1 MKKNFKILFLYL
13 ICLIMI
19 FSSNVFAVDYSDLNK
34 SHWAYNVIMDMT
46 SKKILS
52 GYPGNTFI
60 PDKPVTRAEFAKIL
74 VLTLNLK
81 EKNNI
86 SFQDVAKEHWAY
98 NYIEVASK
106 YLSAYR
112 GENDTLF
119 FRPSDEAVREDVAV
133 SVVMAAGL
141 QDSSY
146 KLSTLNKFSDKE
158 NISENLK
165 KYVAIAVEN
174 ELMRGNADG
183 TFNPKGKLT
192 RAEVCQLMHNSLS
205 VLEKIVL
212 DEEKIK
218 FPTFKYDEETG
229 TVDLGSDW
237 KKYKYSYGSKI
248 KKIRK
253 PSSQV
258 LTFNELEEGNDYFSG
273 KYLFII
279 DAQHEDNYVKIKIV
293 NPFDDVSY
301 DSEKNTLNLGSGYKS
316 FKYGYSNSLDDVKL
330 SYTPN
335 KKTLTYSEDAKD
347 NGGTTFGKKYIF
359 VALKQNKACYTYFE
373 IETQTKE
380 NEETNTSK
388 TDIKYDVNTGILDL
402 GENWNQYV
410 YLDEYNA
417 SIERGTKYTPSQRYL
432 TYTEELERTFYFE
445 PSKYNVEGECK
456 REILVKSKNVF
467 CGNYVLVMKKDN
479 INDSVKIETKNP
491 FAEIKI
497 DRINGTINLGKNY
510 TKFLFSY
517 GNDVDGFSNFEKYTP
532 NKKVLNYS
540 NSNNRNKNSTFNAMY
555 VWISLKANPAS
566 RVCYNMSNILYT
578 YDNENHTVD
587 LGEDWRDY
595 RYTSLDSDKLYYKD
609 QMYKTS
615 QRVLNYG
622 TNSPGYLGK
631 YLYILSRKNP
641 YNYVRIEVEDPFKY
655 IKFSQE
661 DCTID
666 LGKYYKDF
674 VYCYG
679 NNRENMS
686 AYKTPSKQVLSFSK
700 QESNST
706 YNGKF
711 LTIALAKNLDSKYY
725 IDNILT
731 YKYDKEKGTLDLG
744 EDWQSKLISYAECLY
759 IPSARVLNYRRIIPE
774 DKAFQIIGGRI
785 DFDAEVDGTTEYFMG
800 NTVYVIDKNDRS
812 IYKEIKTS
820 NNLFRD
826 VYYYKIGASEY
837 INLGDS
843 YEKFVYYDSEKNL
856 VNATEEELFV
866 DDAYLGYIS
875 DSGVEIPHQSVLIY
889 LKENMNSYMEIKV
902 DE

>member
-1 MKKNFKILFLYL
+1 
-13 ICLIMI
+13 MI

-52 GYPGNTFI
+52 GYPGNTFM
-60 PDKPVTRAEFAKIL
+60 PDKSVTRAEFAKIL
-74 VLTLNLK
+74 VLTLNLN

-119 FRPSDEAVREDVAV
+119 FRPSDEAVREDLAV

-218 FPTFKYDEETG
+218 FPTFEYDEETG

-347 NGGTTFGKKYIF
+347 NSGTTFGKKYIF

-417 SIERGTKYTPSQRYL
+417 SVERGTKYTPSQRYL

-467 CGNYVLVMKKDN
+467 CGNYVLVMKKNN

-491 FAEIKI
+491 FAEIKV
-497 DRINGTINLGKNY
+497 DRISGTIDLGKNY

-540 NSNNRNKNSTFNAMY
+540 NSNNRDKNSTFNAMY
-555 VWISLKANPAS
+555 VWISLKANPNS
-566 RVCYNMSNILYT
+566 RACYNMSNILYT

-595 RYTSLDSDKLYYKD
+595 SYTSLDSDKLYYKNL
-609 QMYKTS
+609 MYETS

-622 TNSPGYLGK
+622 TNCPGYLGK
-631 YLYILSRKNP
+631 YLYILNRKNP
-641 YNYVRIEVEDPFKY
+641 YNYVRIRVENPFASVH
-655 IKFSQE
+655 FFQASLAVH
-661 DCTID
+661 
-666 LGKYYKDF
+666 LGAPYYKDF

-679 NNRENMS
+679 NSEDNMS
-686 AYKTPSKQVLSFSK
+686 AYKTPSKPYLSFSE

-711 LTIALAKNLDSKYY
+711 LTIALAKNLNVKYCIKDIAPLRYNYNSK
-725 IDNILT
+725 
-731 YKYDKEKGTLDLG
+731 KGTLDLG
-744 EDWQSKLISYAECLY
+744 EDWQNKLVYFARSLY
-759 IPSARVLNYRRIIPE
+759 TPTQRVLNYRSTTVEADQETE
-774 DKAFQIIGGRI
+774 DRD
-785 DFDAEVDGTTEYFMG
+785 DFDIKIEGGVNFFMADA
-800 NTVYVIDKNDRS
+800 VYIIDKNDRS
-812 IYKEIKTS
+812 IYKKIQTRNPFE
-820 NNLFRD
+820 N
-826 VYYYKIGASEY
+826 VYYYKTGKERY
-837 INLGDS
+837 VHLGDE
-843 YEKFVYYDSEKNL
+843 YENFVYYDRDGNL
-856 VNATEEELFV
+856 VEATEESINIE
-866 DDAYLGYIS
+866 
-875 DSGVEIPHQSVLIY
+875 EIKTFHTHNACVAIY
-889 LKENMNSYMEIKV
+889 LKQNKNSFMEV
-902 DE
+902 VFNWND

>member
-52 GYPGNTFI
+52 GYPGNTFM
-60 PDKPVTRAEFAKIL
+60 PDKSVTRAEFAKIL

-218 FPTFKYDEETG
+218 FPTFEYDEETG

-347 NGGTTFGKKYIF
+347 NSGTTFGKKYIF

-417 SIERGTKYTPSQRYL
+417 SVERGTKYTPSQRYL

-467 CGNYVLVMKKDN
+467 CGNYVLVMKKNN

-491 FAEIKI
+491 FAEIKV
-497 DRINGTINLGKNY
+497 DRISGTIDLGKNY

-540 NSNNRNKNSTFNAMY
+540 NSNNRDKNSTFNAMY
-555 VWISLKANPAS
+555 VWISLKANPNS
-566 RVCYNMSNILYT
+566 RACYNMSNILYT

-595 RYTSLDSDKLYYKD
+595 SYTSLDSDKLYYKNL
-609 QMYKTS
+609 MYETS

-622 TNSPGYLGK
+622 TNCPGYLGK
-631 YLYILSRKNP
+631 YLYILNRKNP
-641 YNYVRIEVEDPFKY
+641 YNYVRIRVENPFASVH
-655 IKFSQE
+655 FFQASLAVH
-661 DCTID
+661 
-666 LGKYYKDF
+666 LGAPYYKDF

-679 NNRENMS
+679 NSEDNMS
-686 AYKTPSKQVLSFSK
+686 AYKTPSKPYLSFSE

-711 LTIALAKNLDSKYY
+711 LTIALAKNLNVKYCIKDIAPLRYNYNSK
-725 IDNILT
+725 
-731 YKYDKEKGTLDLG
+731 KGTLDLG
-744 EDWQSKLISYAECLY
+744 EDWQNKLVYFARSLY
-759 IPSARVLNYRRIIPE
+759 TPTQRVLNYRSTTVEADQETE
-774 DKAFQIIGGRI
+774 DRD
-785 DFDAEVDGTTEYFMG
+785 DFDIKIEGGVNFFMADA
-800 NTVYVIDKNDRS
+800 VYIIDKNDRS
-812 IYKEIKTS
+812 IYKKIQTRNSFE
-820 NNLFRD
+820 N
-826 VYYYKIGASEY
+826 VYYYKTGKERY
-837 INLGDS
+837 VHLGDE
-843 YEKFVYYDSEKNL
+843 YENFVYYDRDGNL
-856 VNATEEELFV
+856 VEATEESINIE
-866 DDAYLGYIS
+866 
-875 DSGVEIPHQSVLIY
+875 EIKPFHTHNACVAIY
-889 LKENMNSYMEIKV
+889 LKQNKNSFMEV
-902 DE
+902 VFNWND

>member
-52 GYPGNTFI
+52 GYPGNTFM
-60 PDKPVTRAEFAKIL
+60 PDKSVTRAEFAKIL
-74 VLTLNLK
+74 VLTLNLN

-119 FRPSDEAVREDVAV
+119 FRPSDEAVREDLAV

-218 FPTFKYDEETG
+218 FPTFEYDEETG

-347 NGGTTFGKKYIF
+347 NSGTTFGKKYIF

-417 SIERGTKYTPSQRYL
+417 SVERGTKYTPSQRYL

-467 CGNYVLVMKKDN
+467 CGNYVLVMKKNN

-491 FAEIKI
+491 FAEIKV
-497 DRINGTINLGKNY
+497 DRISGTIDLGKNY

-540 NSNNRNKNSTFNAMY
+540 NSNNRDKNSTFNAMY
-555 VWISLKANPAS
+555 VWISLKANPNS
-566 RVCYNMSNILYT
+566 RACYNMSNILYT

-595 RYTSLDSDKLYYKD
+595 SYTSLDSDKLYYKNL
-609 QMYKTS
+609 MYETS

-622 TNSPGYLGK
+622 TNCPGYLGK
-631 YLYILSRKNP
+631 YLYILNRKNP
-641 YNYVRIEVEDPFKY
+641 YNYVRIRVENPFASVH
-655 IKFSQE
+655 FFQASLAVH
-661 DCTID
+661 
-666 LGKYYKDF
+666 LGAPYYKDF

-679 NNRENMS
+679 NSEDNMS
-686 AYKTPSKQVLSFSK
+686 AYKTPSKPYLSFSE

-711 LTIALAKNLDSKYY
+711 LTIALAKNLNVKYCIKDIAPLRYNYNSK
-725 IDNILT
+725 
-731 YKYDKEKGTLDLG
+731 KGTLDLG
-744 EDWQSKLISYAECLY
+744 EDWQNKLVYFARSLY
-759 IPSARVLNYRRIIPE
+759 TPTQRVLNYRSTTVEADQETE
-774 DKAFQIIGGRI
+774 DRD
-785 DFDAEVDGTTEYFMG
+785 DFDIKIEGGVNFFMADA
-800 NTVYVIDKNDRS
+800 VYIIDKNDRS
-812 IYKEIKTS
+812 IYKKIQTRNPFE
-820 NNLFRD
+820 N
-826 VYYYKIGASEY
+826 VYYYKTGKERY
-837 INLGDS
+837 VHLGDE
-843 YEKFVYYDSEKNL
+843 YENFVYYDRDGNL
-856 VNATEEELFV
+856 VEATEESINIE
-866 DDAYLGYIS
+866 
-875 DSGVEIPHQSVLIY
+875 EIKTFHTHNACVAIY
-889 LKENMNSYMEIKV
+889 LKQNKNSFMEV
-902 DE
+902 VFNWND

>member
-52 GYPGNTFI
+52 GYPGNTFM
-60 PDKPVTRAEFAKIL
+60 PDKSVTRAEFAKIL

-218 FPTFKYDEETG
+218 FPTFEYDEETG

-347 NGGTTFGKKYIF
+347 NSGTTFGKKYIF

-417 SIERGTKYTPSQRYL
+417 SVERGTKYTPSQRYL

-467 CGNYVLVMKKDN
+467 CGNYVLVMKKNN

-491 FAEIKI
+491 FAEIKV
-497 DRINGTINLGKNY
+497 DRISGTIDLGKNY

-540 NSNNRNKNSTFNAMY
+540 NSNNRDKNSTFNAMY
-555 VWISLKANPAS
+555 VWISLKANPNS
-566 RVCYNMSNILYT
+566 RACYNMSNILYT

-595 RYTSLDSDKLYYKD
+595 SYTSLDSDKLYYKNL
-609 QMYKTS
+609 MYETS

-622 TNSPGYLGK
+622 TNCPGYLGK
-631 YLYILSRKNP
+631 YLYILNRKNP
-641 YNYVRIEVEDPFKY
+641 YNYVRIRVENPFASVH
-655 IKFSQE
+655 FFQASLAVH
-661 DCTID
+661 
-666 LGKYYKDF
+666 LGAPYYKDF

-679 NNRENMS
+679 NSEDNMS
-686 AYKTPSKQVLSFSK
+686 AYKTPSKPYLSFSE

-711 LTIALAKNLDSKYY
+711 LTIALAKNLNVKYCIKDIAPLRYNYNSK
-725 IDNILT
+725 
-731 YKYDKEKGTLDLG
+731 KGTLDLG
-744 EDWQSKLISYAECLY
+744 EDWQNKLVYFARSLY
-759 IPSARVLNYRRIIPE
+759 TPTQRVLNYRSTTVEADQETE
-774 DKAFQIIGGRI
+774 DRD
-785 DFDAEVDGTTEYFMG
+785 DFDIKIEGGVNFFMADA
-800 NTVYVIDKNDRS
+800 VYIIDKNDRS
-812 IYKEIKTS
+812 IYKKIQTRNPFE
-820 NNLFRD
+820 N
-826 VYYYKIGASEY
+826 VYYYKTGKERY
-837 INLGDS
+837 VHLGDE
-843 YEKFVYYDSEKNL
+843 YENFVYYDRDGNL
-856 VNATEEELFV
+856 VEATEESINIE
-866 DDAYLGYIS
+866 
-875 DSGVEIPHQSVLIY
+875 EIKTFHTHNACVAIY
-889 LKENMNSYMEIKV
+889 LKQNKNSFMEV
-902 DE
+902 VFNWND

>member
-52 GYPGNTFI
+52 GYPGNTFM
-60 PDKPVTRAEFAKIL
+60 PDKSVTRAEFAKIL
-74 VLTLNLK
+74 VLTLNLN

-218 FPTFKYDEETG
+218 FPTFEYDEKTG

-347 NGGTTFGKKYIF
+347 NSGTTFGKKYIF

-417 SIERGTKYTPSQRYL
+417 SVERGTKYTPSQRYL

-467 CGNYVLVMKKDN
+467 CGNYVLVMKKNN

-491 FAEIKI
+491 FAEIKV
-497 DRINGTINLGKNY
+497 DRISGTIDLGKNY

-540 NSNNRNKNSTFNAMY
+540 NSNNRDKNSTFNAMY
-555 VWISLKANPAS
+555 VWISLKANPNS
-566 RVCYNMSNILYT
+566 RACYNMSNILYT

-595 RYTSLDSDKLYYKD
+595 SYTSLDSDKLYYKNL
-609 QMYKTS
+609 MYETS

-622 TNSPGYLGK
+622 TNCPGYLGK
-631 YLYILSRKNP
+631 YLYILNRKNP
-641 YNYVRIEVEDPFKY
+641 YNYVRIRVENPFASVH
-655 IKFSQE
+655 FFQASLAVH
-661 DCTID
+661 
-666 LGKYYKDF
+666 LGAPYYKDF

-679 NNRENMS
+679 NSEDNMS
-686 AYKTPSKQVLSFSK
+686 AYKTPSKPYLSFSE

-711 LTIALAKNLDSKYY
+711 LTIALAKNLNVKYCIKDIAPLRYNYNSK
-725 IDNILT
+725 
-731 YKYDKEKGTLDLG
+731 KGTLDLG
-744 EDWQSKLISYAECLY
+744 EDWQNKLVYFARSLY
-759 IPSARVLNYRRIIPE
+759 TPTQRVLNYRSTTVEADQETE
-774 DKAFQIIGGRI
+774 DRD
-785 DFDAEVDGTTEYFMG
+785 DFDIKIEGGVNFFMADA
-800 NTVYVIDKNDRS
+800 VYIIDKNDRS
-812 IYKEIKTS
+812 IYKKIQTRNPFE
-820 NNLFRD
+820 N
-826 VYYYKIGASEY
+826 VYYYKTGKERY
-837 INLGDS
+837 VHLGDE
-843 YEKFVYYDSEKNL
+843 YENFVYYDRDGNL
-856 VNATEEELFV
+856 VEATEESINIE
-866 DDAYLGYIS
+866 
-875 DSGVEIPHQSVLIY
+875 EIKTFHTHNACVAIY
-889 LKENMNSYMEIKV
+889 LKQNKNSFMEV
-902 DE
+902 VFNWND

>member
-34 SHWAYNVIMDMT
+34 SHWAYSVIMDMT
-46 SKKILS
+46 TKKILS
-52 GYPGNTFI
+52 GYPDNTFMPNKSI
-60 PDKPVTRAEFAKIL
+60 TRAEFAKIL

-86 SFQDVAKEHWAY
+86 SFQDVKKEHWAY

-106 YLSAYR
+106 YLSAYK

-218 FPTFKYDEETG
+218 FPTFEYDEETG
-229 TVDLGSDW
+229 TVDLGKDW
-237 KKYKYSYGSKI
+237 KKYKYSYGTKI

-301 DSEKNTLNLGSGYKS
+301 DSEKNTLNLGSGYKN
-316 FKYGYSNSLDDVKL
+316 FKYGYSDSLDDVKI
-330 SYTPN
+330 SYTPS
-335 KKTLTYSEDAKD
+335 KKILTYSEEAKD

-373 IETQTKE
+373 IETQAKE
-380 NEETNTSK
+380 NEENNTSEI
-388 TDIKYDVNTGILDL
+388 DIEYDEDTGILDL

-410 YLDEYNA
+410 YLDEYNE
-417 SIERGTKYTPSQRYL
+417 SVEYGSKYTPSQRYL
-432 TYTEELERTFYFE
+432 TYTEEIVGGLYNY
-445 PSKYNVEGECK
+445 SSMYNVEGECK
-456 REILVKSKNVF
+456 RVIKVKSKNVF
-467 CGNYVLVMKKDN
+467 CGNYVLVMKKEN

-491 FAEIKI
+491 FEEVEV
-497 DRINGTINLGKNY
+497 DRMNGTIYLGKDY

-517 GNDVDGFSNFEKYTP
+517 GNDVDGFSDFEKYTP
-532 NKKVLNYS
+532 NQKTINYS
-540 NSNNRNKNSTFNAMY
+540 NSNNRDENSTFNAMY
-555 VWISLKANPAS
+555 VWISLKANPDS

-578 YDNENHTVD
+578 YDNETHTID
-587 LGEDWRDY
+587 LGEDWQKY
-595 RYTSLDSDKLYYKD
+595 RYFYQDKDTQSALSLSDFIYFPV
-609 QMYKTS
+609 
-615 QRVLNYG
+615 QRVLNYNKIINEKKAQATAG
-622 TNSPGYLGK
+622 QYYSGK
-631 YLYILSRKNP
+631 YLYIVNENNPKN
-641 YNYVRIEVEDPFKY
+641 YIRLEVEEPFKY
-655 IKFSQE
+655 IGLKH
-661 DCTID
+661 DWTTII

-679 NNRENMS
+679 NSIENMS
-686 AYKTPSKQVLSFSK
+686 DYKTPGNQYLSRSE
-700 QESNST
+700 QESDST
-706 YNGKF
+706 YNGKYVS
-711 LTIALAKNLDSKYY
+711 IALAKNLNS
-725 IDNILT
+725 
-731 YKYDKEKGTLDLG
+731 
-744 EDWQSKLISYAECLY
+744 
-759 IPSARVLNYRRIIPE
+759 
-774 DKAFQIIGGRI
+774 
-785 DFDAEVDGTTEYFMG
+785 EYFM
-800 NTVYVIDKNDRS
+800 TIPT
-812 IYKEIKTS
+812 I
-820 NNLFRD
+820 NNIEEGT
-826 VYYYKIGASEY
+826 IG
-837 INLGDS
+837 
-843 YEKFVYYDSEKNL
+843 
-856 VNATEEELFV
+856 
-866 DDAYLGYIS
+866 
-875 DSGVEIPHQSVLIY
+875 SGE
-889 LKENMNSYMEIKV
+889 
-902 DE
+902 D

>member
-34 SHWAYNVIMDMT
+34 SHWAYSVIMDMT
-46 SKKILS
+46 TKKILS
-52 GYPGNTFI
+52 GYPDNTFMPNKSI
-60 PDKPVTRAEFAKIL
+60 TRAEFAKIL

-86 SFQDVAKEHWAY
+86 SFQDVTKEHWAY

-106 YLSAYR
+106 YLSAYK

-218 FPTFKYDEETG
+218 FPTFEYDEETG
-229 TVDLGSDW
+229 TVDLGKDW
-237 KKYKYSYGSKI
+237 KKYKYSYGTKI

-301 DSEKNTLNLGSGYKS
+301 DSEKNTLNLGSGYKN
-316 FKYGYSNSLDDVKL
+316 FKYGYSDSLDDVKI
-330 SYTPN
+330 SYTPS
-335 KKTLTYSEDAKD
+335 KKILTYSEEAKD

-417 SIERGTKYTPSQRYL
+417 SVERGTKYTPSQRYL

-497 DRINGTINLGKNY
+497 DRMSGTIDLGKNY

-532 NKKVLNYS
+532 SKKWINYS
-540 NSNNRNKNSTFNAMY
+540 NSNNRDKNSTFNAMY
-555 VWISLKANPAS
+555 VWISLKANPNS
-566 RVCYNMSNILYT
+566 RACYNMSNILYT
-578 YDNENHTVD
+578 YDNETYTVD
-587 LGEDWRDY
+587 LGENWKDY
-595 RYTSLDSDKLYYKD
+595 IYTAIDSDVLSSSFKNS
-609 QMYKTS
+609 MYTPS
-615 QRVLNYG
+615 QRVLSCNYQG
-622 TNSPGYLGK
+622 DRIVYYFYILNKKNPNNYVKIKVKNPFASVHFFQASLAVYLGP
-631 YLYILSRKNP
+631 N
-641 YNYVRIEVEDPFKY
+641 
-655 IKFSQE
+655 
-661 DCTID
+661 
-666 LGKYYKDF
+666 YKDF

-679 NNRENMS
+679 NSEDNMS
-686 AYKTPSKQVLSFSK
+686 AYKKPSKASLKFSE

-706 YNGKF
+706 YNGKYV
-711 LTIALAKNLDSKYY
+711 TIALAKNLNVKYCIKDIVPLRYVYDSK
-725 IDNILT
+725 N
-731 YKYDKEKGTLDLG
+731 GTLDLG
-744 EDWQSKLISYAECLY
+744 EDWQNKLVYFARSLY
-759 IPSARVLNYRRIIPE
+759 TPTQRVLNYRSTTVEADQETE
-774 DKAFQIIGGRI
+774 DRD
-785 DFDAEVDGTTEYFMG
+785 DFDIKIQGGVDFFMADA
-800 NTVYVIDKNDRS
+800 VYIIDKNDRS
-812 IYKEIKTS
+812 IYKKIQTRNPFE
-820 NNLFRD
+820 N
-826 VYYYKIGASEY
+826 VYYYKTGKERY
-837 INLGDS
+837 VHLGDE
-843 YEKFVYYDSEKNL
+843 YKNFVYYDRDGNL
-856 VNATEEELFV
+856 VEATEESINIE
-866 DDAYLGYIS
+866 
-875 DSGVEIPHQSVLIY
+875 EIKPFPTHNACVAIY
-889 LKENMNSYMEIKV
+889 LKQNKNSFMEV
-902 DE
+902 VFNWND

>member
-52 GYPGNTFI
+52 GYPGNTFM
-60 PDKPVTRAEFAKIL
+60 PDKSVTRAEFAKIL

-119 FRPSDEAVREDVAV
+119 FRPSDEAVREDLAV

-218 FPTFKYDEETG
+218 FPTFEYDEETG

-347 NGGTTFGKKYIF
+347 NSGTTFGKKYIF

-417 SIERGTKYTPSQRYL
+417 SVERGTKYTPSQRYL

-467 CGNYVLVMKKDN
+467 CGNYVLVMKKNN

-491 FAEIKI
+491 FAEIKV
-497 DRINGTINLGKNY
+497 DRISGTIDLGKNY

-540 NSNNRNKNSTFNAMY
+540 NSNNRDKNSTFNAMY
-555 VWISLKANPAS
+555 VWISLKANPNS
-566 RVCYNMSNILYT
+566 RACYNMSNILYT

-595 RYTSLDSDKLYYKD
+595 SYTSLDSDKLYYKNL
-609 QMYKTS
+609 MYETS

-622 TNSPGYLGK
+622 TNCPGYLGK
-631 YLYILSRKNP
+631 YLYILNRKNP
-641 YNYVRIEVEDPFKY
+641 YNYVRIRVENPFASVH
-655 IKFSQE
+655 FFQASLAVH
-661 DCTID
+661 
-666 LGKYYKDF
+666 LGAPYYKDF

-679 NNRENMS
+679 NSEDNMS
-686 AYKTPSKQVLSFSK
+686 AYKTPSKPYLSFSE

-711 LTIALAKNLDSKYY
+711 LTIALAKNLNVKYCIKDIAPLRYNYNSK
-725 IDNILT
+725 
-731 YKYDKEKGTLDLG
+731 KGTLDLG
-744 EDWQSKLISYAECLY
+744 EDWQNKLVYFARSLY
-759 IPSARVLNYRRIIPE
+759 TPTQRVLNYRSTTVEADQETE
-774 DKAFQIIGGRI
+774 DRD
-785 DFDAEVDGTTEYFMG
+785 DFDIKIEGGVNFFMADA
-800 NTVYVIDKNDRS
+800 VYIIDKNDRS
-812 IYKEIKTS
+812 IYKKIQTRNPFE
-820 NNLFRD
+820 N
-826 VYYYKIGASEY
+826 VYYYKTGKERY
-837 INLGDS
+837 VHLGDE
-843 YEKFVYYDSEKNL
+843 YENFVYYDRDGNL
-856 VNATEEELFV
+856 VEATEESINIE
-866 DDAYLGYIS
+866 
-875 DSGVEIPHQSVLIY
+875 EIKPFHTHNACVAIY
-889 LKENMNSYMEIKV
+889 LKQNKNSFMEV
-902 DE
+902 VFNWND

>member
-1 MKKNFKILFLYL
+1 
-13 ICLIMI
+13 MI

-52 GYPGNTFI
+52 GYPGNTFM
-60 PDKPVTRAEFAKIL
+60 PDKSVTRAEFAKIL
-74 VLTLNLK
+74 VLTLNLN

-218 FPTFKYDEETG
+218 FPTFEYDEETG

-347 NGGTTFGKKYIF
+347 NSGTTFGKKYIF

-417 SIERGTKYTPSQRYL
+417 SVERGTKYTPSQRYL

-467 CGNYVLVMKKDN
+467 CGNYVLVMKKNN

-491 FAEIKI
+491 FAEIKV
-497 DRINGTINLGKNY
+497 DRISGTIDLGKNY

-540 NSNNRNKNSTFNAMY
+540 NSNNRDKNSTFNAMY
-555 VWISLKANPAS
+555 VWISLKANPNS
-566 RVCYNMSNILYT
+566 RACYNMSNILYT

-595 RYTSLDSDKLYYKD
+595 SYTSLDSDKLYYKNL
-609 QMYKTS
+609 MYETS

-622 TNSPGYLGK
+622 TNCPGYLGK
-631 YLYILSRKNP
+631 YLYILNRKNP
-641 YNYVRIEVEDPFKY
+641 YNYVRIRVENPFASVH
-655 IKFSQE
+655 FFQASLAVH
-661 DCTID
+661 
-666 LGKYYKDF
+666 LGAPYYKDF

-679 NNRENMS
+679 NSEDNMS
-686 AYKTPSKQVLSFSK
+686 AYKTPSKPYLSFSE

-711 LTIALAKNLDSKYY
+711 LTIALAKNLNVKYCIKDIAPLRYNYNSK
-725 IDNILT
+725 
-731 YKYDKEKGTLDLG
+731 KGTLDLG
-744 EDWQSKLISYAECLY
+744 EDWQNKLVYFARSLY
-759 IPSARVLNYRRIIPE
+759 TPTQRVLNYRSTTVEADQETE
-774 DKAFQIIGGRI
+774 DRD
-785 DFDAEVDGTTEYFMG
+785 DFDIKIEGGVNFFMADA
-800 NTVYVIDKNDRS
+800 VYIIDKNDRS
-812 IYKEIKTS
+812 IYKKIQTRNPFE
-820 NNLFRD
+820 N
-826 VYYYKIGASEY
+826 VYYYKTGKERY
-837 INLGDS
+837 VHLGDE
-843 YEKFVYYDSEKNL
+843 YENFVYYDRDGNL
-856 VNATEEELFV
+856 VEATEESINIE
-866 DDAYLGYIS
+866 
-875 DSGVEIPHQSVLIY
+875 EIKPFHTHNACVAIY
-889 LKENMNSYMEIKV
+889 LKQNKNSFMEV
-902 DE
+902 VFNWND

>member
-1 MKKNFKILFLYL
+1 
-13 ICLIMI
+13 
-19 FSSNVFAVDYSDLNK
+19 
-34 SHWAYNVIMDMT
+34 MT

-52 GYPGNTFI
+52 GYPGNTFM
-60 PDKPVTRAEFAKIL
+60 PDKSVTRAEFAKIL
-74 VLTLNLK
+74 VLTLNLN

-119 FRPSDEAVREDVAV
+119 FRPSDEAVREDLAV

-218 FPTFKYDEETG
+218 FPTFEYDEETG

-347 NGGTTFGKKYIF
+347 NSGTTFGKKYIF

-417 SIERGTKYTPSQRYL
+417 SVERGTKYTPSQRYL

-467 CGNYVLVMKKDN
+467 CGNYVLVMKKNN

-491 FAEIKI
+491 FAEIKV
-497 DRINGTINLGKNY
+497 DRISGTIDLGKNY

-540 NSNNRNKNSTFNAMY
+540 NSNNRDKNSTFNAMY
-555 VWISLKANPAS
+555 VWISLKANPNS
-566 RVCYNMSNILYT
+566 RACYNMSNILYT

-595 RYTSLDSDKLYYKD
+595 SYTSLDSDKLYYKNL
-609 QMYKTS
+609 MYETS

-622 TNSPGYLGK
+622 TNCPGYLGK
-631 YLYILSRKNP
+631 YLYILNRKNP
-641 YNYVRIEVEDPFKY
+641 YNYVRIRVENPFASVH
-655 IKFSQE
+655 FFQASLAVH
-661 DCTID
+661 
-666 LGKYYKDF
+666 LGAPYYKDF

-679 NNRENMS
+679 NSEDNMS
-686 AYKTPSKQVLSFSK
+686 AYKTPSKPYLSFSE

-711 LTIALAKNLDSKYY
+711 LTIALAKNLNVKYCIKDIAPLRYNYNSK
-725 IDNILT
+725 
-731 YKYDKEKGTLDLG
+731 KGTLDLG
-744 EDWQSKLISYAECLY
+744 EDWQNKLVYFARSLY
-759 IPSARVLNYRRIIPE
+759 TPTQRVLNYRSTTVEADQETE
-774 DKAFQIIGGRI
+774 DRD
-785 DFDAEVDGTTEYFMG
+785 DFDIKIEGGVNFFMADA
-800 NTVYVIDKNDRS
+800 VYIIDKNDRS
-812 IYKEIKTS
+812 IYKKIQTRNPFE
-820 NNLFRD
+820 N
-826 VYYYKIGASEY
+826 VYYYKTGKERY
-837 INLGDS
+837 VHLGDE
-843 YEKFVYYDSEKNL
+843 YENFVYYDRDGNL
-856 VNATEEELFV
+856 VEATEESINIE
-866 DDAYLGYIS
+866 
-875 DSGVEIPHQSVLIY
+875 EIKTFHTHNACVAIY
-889 LKENMNSYMEIKV
+889 LKQNKNSFMEV
-902 DE
+902 VFNWND

>member
-19 FSSNVFAVDYSDLNK
+19 FSSNVFAADYSDLNK
-34 SHWAYNVIMDMT
+34 KHWAYSVIMDMT

-52 GYPGNTFI
+52 GYPDNTFM
-60 PDKPVTRAEFAKIL
+60 PDKTVTRAEFAKIL
-74 VLTLNLK
+74 TLTLNLN

-86 SFQDVAKEHWAY
+86 LFQDVTKEHWAY

-106 YLSAYR
+106 YLSAYK
-112 GENDTLF
+112 GENNTVY

-133 SVVMAAGL
+133 SVVMVAGL

-146 KLSTLNKFSDKE
+146 SLSTLNKFSDKE

-174 ELMRGNADG
+174 ELMKGNADG

-192 RAEVCQLMHNSLS
+192 RAEVCQLMHNSQS

-212 DEEKIK
+212 DGEKIK
-218 FPTFKYDEETG
+218 FPTFTFDEETG
-229 TVDLGSDW
+229 TVDLGSEW
-237 KKYKYSYGSKI
+237 EKYKYSYGTKI

-316 FKYGYSNSLDDVKL
+316 FKYGYSDSLDDVKI
-330 SYTPN
+330 SYTPS
-335 KKTLTYSEDAKD
+335 KKILTYSEDAKD
-347 NGGTTFGKKYIF
+347 NSGTTFGKKYIF

-373 IETQTKE
+373 IETQAKE

-417 SIERGTKYTPSQRYL
+417 SVERGTKYTPSQRYL
-432 TYTEELERTFYFE
+432 TYTEELEETFHSN
-445 PSKYNVEGECK
+445 PSMYNVEGECK

-479 INDSVKIETKNP
+479 INDYVKIETPNP
-491 FAEIKI
+491 FAEVKV
-497 DRINGTINLGKNY
+497 DRISGTIDLGKNY

-517 GNDVDGFSNFEKYTP
+517 GNDVDGFSDFEKYTP
-532 NKKVLNYS
+532 NEKVLNYS
-540 NSNNRNKNSTFNAMY
+540 NSNNRDKNSTFNAMY
-555 VWISLKANPAS
+555 VWISLKANPNS
-566 RVCYNMSNILYT
+566 RACYNMSNILYT
-578 YDNENHTVD
+578 YDNETYTVD
-587 LGEDWRDY
+587 LGENWKDY
-595 RYTSLDSDKLYYKD
+595 RYTAIDSDVLSSCFKNS
-609 QMYKTS
+609 MYTPS
-615 QRVLNYG
+615 QRVLSCNYQG
-622 TNSPGYLGK
+622 NRMVY
-631 YLYILSRKNP
+631 YFYILNKKNP
-641 YNYVRIEVEDPFKY
+641 NNYVRIKVNNPFASVH
-655 IKFSQE
+655 FFQASLAVH
-661 DCTID
+661 
-666 LGKYYKDF
+666 LGPYYKDF

-679 NNRENMS
+679 NSEDNMS
-686 AYKTPSKQVLSFSK
+686 DYKKPSKSGLKFSE

-706 YNGKF
+706 YNGKYV
-711 LTIALAKNLDSKYY
+711 TIALAKNLNVKYCIKDIVPLRYVYDSK
-725 IDNILT
+725 NA
-731 YKYDKEKGTLDLG
+731 TLDLG
-744 EDWQSKLISYAECLY
+744 EDWQNKLVYFARSLY
-759 IPSARVLNYRRIIPE
+759 TPTQRVLNYTSTTVEAHQETE
-774 DKAFQIIGGRI
+774 DRD
-785 DFDAEVDGTTEYFMG
+785 DFDIEIAGGVDFFMADA
-800 NTVYVIDKNDRS
+800 VYIIDKNDRS
-812 IYKEIKTS
+812 IYKKIQTRNPFK
-820 NNLFRD
+820 N
-826 VYYYKIGASEY
+826 VYYYKIGKERY
-837 INLGDS
+837 VHLGDE
-843 YEKFVYYDSEKNL
+843 YENFVYYDRDGNL
-856 VNATEEELFV
+856 VEATEESINIE
-866 DDAYLGYIS
+866 
-875 DSGVEIPHQSVLIY
+875 EIKPFHTHNACVAIY
-889 LKENMNSYMEIKV
+889 LKQNKNSFMEV
-902 DE
+902 VFNWND

>member
-52 GYPGNTFI
+52 GYPGNTFM
-60 PDKPVTRAEFAKIL
+60 PDKSVTRAEFAKIL

-218 FPTFKYDEETG
+218 FPTFEYDEETG

-347 NGGTTFGKKYIF
+347 NSGTTFGKKYIF

-417 SIERGTKYTPSQRYL
+417 SVERGTKYTPSQRYL

-467 CGNYVLVMKKDN
+467 CGNYVLVMKKNN

-491 FAEIKI
+491 FAEIKV
-497 DRINGTINLGKNY
+497 DRISGTIDLGKNY

-540 NSNNRNKNSTFNAMY
+540 NSNNRDKNSTFNAMY
-555 VWISLKANPAS
+555 VWISLKANPNS
-566 RVCYNMSNILYT
+566 RACYNMSNILYT

-595 RYTSLDSDKLYYKD
+595 SYTSLDSDKLYYKNL
-609 QMYKTS
+609 MYETS

-622 TNSPGYLGK
+622 TNCPGYLGK
-631 YLYILSRKNP
+631 YLYILNRKNP
-641 YNYVRIEVEDPFKY
+641 YNYVRIRVENPFASVH
-655 IKFSQE
+655 FFQASLAVH
-661 DCTID
+661 
-666 LGKYYKDF
+666 LGAPYYKDF

-679 NNRENMS
+679 NSEDNMS
-686 AYKTPSKQVLSFSK
+686 AYKTPSKPYLSFSE

-711 LTIALAKNLDSKYY
+711 LTIALAKNLNVKYCIKDIAPLRYNYNSK
-725 IDNILT
+725 
-731 YKYDKEKGTLDLG
+731 KGTLDLG
-744 EDWQSKLISYAECLY
+744 EDWQNKLVYFARSLY
-759 IPSARVLNYRRIIPE
+759 TPTQRVLNYRSTTVEADQETEER
-774 DKAFQIIGGRI
+774 D
-785 DFDAEVDGTTEYFMG
+785 DFDIKIEGGVNFFMADA
-800 NTVYVIDKNDRS
+800 VYIIDKNDRS
-812 IYKEIKTS
+812 IYKKIQTRNPFE
-820 NNLFRD
+820 N
-826 VYYYKIGASEY
+826 VYYYKTGKERY
-837 INLGDS
+837 VHLGDE
-843 YEKFVYYDSEKNL
+843 YENFVYYDRDGNL
-856 VNATEEELFV
+856 VEATEESINIE
-866 DDAYLGYIS
+866 
-875 DSGVEIPHQSVLIY
+875 EIKPFHTHNACVAIY
-889 LKENMNSYMEIKV
+889 LKQNKNSFMEV
-902 DE
+902 VFNWND